1 MRVNNFIQYVKGIT
15 KVKLINKYNKE
26 ITFDNCANMFYYDW
40 VGNPQ
45 NYEDIFKNEV
55 VYTISV
61 NDDGTIEVEYWSA
74 NSSEFE
80 DQVNEI
86 KAKFDYLSETM
97 DEMVQQYC

>member
-1 MRVNNFIQYVKGIT
+1 
-15 KVKLINKYNKE
+15 
-26 ITFDNCANMFYYDW
+26 MFYYDR

-55 VYTISV
+55 IYSISV
-61 NDDGTIEVEYWSA
+61 SDDGIIEVEYWSA

-86 KAKFDYLSETM
+86 KAKFDELSEIM
-97 DEMVQQYC
+97 DEMIQKYC